1 MASAVLYI
9 PPAQFGRVVEQVTT
23 LATVATAVI
32 TPDVQPG
39 AVVAHTMAVDT
50 VAAADL
56 NVPAAQFASLEPQT
70 TRDDTV
76 AAETK

>member
-1 MASAVLYI
+1 M
-9 PPAQFGRVVEQVTT
+9 PPAQLGRVVEQVTA

-39 AVVAHTMAVDT
+39 TVVAHTMAVDT

-56 NVPAAQFASLEPQT
+56 NVPAEQFASLTPQT